1 MNLNKMSPLL
11 QFAFLYPEFISI
23 NAFREI
29 TGQDISGTEWAL
41 IIQYYTGLERLSQVI
56 PFTYEVLND
65 HFAYIRIDRNL
76 ITTLSNEAAILHIE
90 LPRVMQYIADENATA
105 ICVPD
110 RIYTPQ
116 SYGVTGS
123 GVLIAFIDSGIDYGH
138 LDFRNEDG
146 STRIVSLWD
155 QTLEGTPPEE
165 FTTGAYFTQAQINEA
180 LAQPTRE
187 EGLRIVPSVDVLG
200 HGTAVAGIAAGNG
213 NASGGINRGIAPNS
227 DILVVKM
234 GRQGGAEE
242 GFRGPTNSD
251 VMKGISFAVRE
262 AGRLNKPLSLM
273 IGVGLNEGAHNGYNS
288 LEVFVDQM
296 SVVWPSNM
304 TVGTGNEANKESHT
318 SGRIVQGTI
327 KDIQIAIDP
336 GQDFYY
342 ANLFKNFVDDMTI
355 TLTAPNGEST
365 DVLTSQIRNVAYVFG
380 NTSILINFS
389 RQPYSAATEQ
399 VSILLEGYGTE
410 EVDPGIWN
418 IRLRGDTIID
428 GRYNMWATV
437 TTPILRFARFL
448 EPDPFTTLTIPSTA
462 ALITSVGAIN
472 GRTLQIIGVSGRG
485 FTVDGRIKPD
495 VVAPG
500 LNATVPESGS
510 EGLYTLLSGSS
521 VAAAYMCGAYAL
533 FIEYGLRVSPED
545 YLYGEDLKGYVIR
558 YARRPTQFGSY
569 PNQAYGYG
577 ILCVESVLSAL
588 VIHYNQ

>member
-11 QFAFLYPEFISI
+11 QLAFLYPEFISI

-29 TGQDISGTEWAL
+29 TGQDISNAEWAL
-41 IIQYYTGLERLSQVI
+41 IIQYYGGLERLSQVI
-56 PFTYEVLND
+56 PFTYEILNE
-65 HFAYIRIDRNL
+65 HFAYVRINKSL
-76 ITTLSNEAAILHIE
+76 VTALSNEAAILYME
-90 LPRVMQYIADENATA
+90 LPRVMQYIANENTTA
-105 ICVPD
+105 ICAPD
-110 RIYTPQ
+110 RIYTLQ

-123 GVLIAFIDSGIDYGH
+123 GVLIAFIDSGIDYRH
-138 LDFRNEDG
+138 FDFRNEDG

-155 QTLEGTPPEE
+155 QTVEGTPPDG
-165 FTTGAYFTQAQINEA
+165 FTTGAYFTQVQINEA
-180 LAQPTRE
+180 LQQPTRE

-200 HGTAVAGIAAGNG
+200 HGTGVAGTAAGNG

-227 DILVVKM
+227 DMLIVKM
-234 GRQGGAEE
+234 GRLGGGEE

-288 LEVFVDQM
+288 LEIFVDQT

-318 SGRIVQGTI
+318 SGQIAQGIT

-336 GQDFYY
+336 GQNFYY
-342 ANLFKNFVDDMTI
+342 ANLFKNFVDDMAI
-355 TLTAPNGEST
+355 TLIAPNGEST

-389 RQPYSAATEQ
+389 KQPYNAATEQ

-410 EVDPGIWN
+410 EIDPGIWN
-418 IRLRGDTIID
+418 IRIRGNTIID
-428 GRYNMWATV
+428 GRYNIWAAV
-437 TTPILRFARFL
+437 TTPVLRFVRFL

-462 ALITSVGAIN
+462 RLITSVGAIN
-472 GRTLQIIGVSGRG
+472 GRTLQILSVSGRG

-510 EGLYTLLSGSS
+510 EQLYTLLSGSS
-521 VAAAYMCGAYAL
+521 IAAAFMCGAYAL
-533 FIEYGLRVSPED
+533 FIEYGLRVSPQD
-545 YLYGEDLKGYVIR
+545 YLYGEDLKGYVIK
-558 YARRPTQFGSY
+558 YARRPVQFGSY

-577 ILCVESVLSAL
+577 ILCVESVLNAL
-588 VIHYNQ
+588 VAYYNQ